1 MSADVSMLIHTMAKQ
16 LEQRAQVPAADIW
29 PCEKG
34 NIIRTYD
41 YSGEHLLQVLYQLFQ
56 TPLSQEDL
64 ANSFFRPAR
73 LAYMV
78 YLFLSKPVSE
88 ENKAQHMFVAEKI
101 IECIKY
107 LRNDDPFLTLHGGN
121 NIIFRADSNGCI
133 KEFENLDFIDVLSPQ
148 TERLIRIVF
157 AALSVLVEHTYFA
170 WVGAAREY
178 HGLYTYNGEKYFVR
192 DFYDLKVPHW
202 QFSQNLPWN
211 SLQFISVE
219 ADDAIVSLDFNG
231 RGNLTNS
238 KMRKIALRIDGENV
252 SSNEFEEKIATIYSV
267 LNATISEALAE
278 SKPMTG
284 EELLLKFIRSQ
295 FYSVQTAC
303 RKLGLDIDTSVPQ
316 SVALGMLNSKN
327 IPSSFDKLL
336 DTLKHTTDSQV
347 RYQLLFD
354 RLYPGNLNNQF
365 IC

>member
-1 MSADVSMLIHTMAKQ
+1 MSDNVSMLIHTMAKQ

-41 YSGEHLLQVLYQLFQ
+41 YSGEHLLQILYKLFQ
-56 TPLSQEDL
+56 KPLNKEDL
-64 ANSFFRPAR
+64 AKSFFRPAR

-78 YLFLSKPVSE
+78 YLFLTERVSE
-88 ENKAQHMFVAEKI
+88 ENAVQRMFVAEKI
-101 IECIKY
+101 FECINF
-107 LRNDDPFLTLHGGN
+107 LRNDDPFLTLYGGN
-121 NIIFRADSNGCI
+121 NIIFHTDSNGCI
-133 KEFENLDFIDVLSPQ
+133 KEFEGLDFIDYFSPQ
-148 TERLIRIVF
+148 TERLIRMVF

-178 HGLYTYNGEKYFVR
+178 HGLYSYNGEKYFVR

-219 ADDAIVSLDFNG
+219 NNDATVSLDFNG
-231 RGNLTNS
+231 RGNLING

-252 SSNEFEEKIATIYSV
+252 SSKELEEKIAAIYSI
-267 LNATISEALAE
+267 LCTTISKALAE

-284 EELLLKFIRSQ
+284 EELLLQFIRSQ
-295 FYSVQTAC
+295 FYSIQTAC
-303 RKLGLDIDTSVPQ
+303 RKLGVDIDTSVPK
-316 SVALGMLNSKN
+316 SVELGMLNSKN
-327 IPSSFDKLL
+327 IPSSFDKMLN
-336 DTLKHTTDSQV
+336 TLKHTTDSRV
-347 RYQLLFD
+347 RYQILFD
-354 RLYPGNLNNQF
+354 RFNPGNLNISEF
-365 IC
+365 

>member
-1 MSADVSMLIHTMAKQ
+1 MSDNVSMLIHTMAKQ

-41 YSGEHLLQVLYQLFQ
+41 YSGEHLLQILYELFQ
-56 TPLSQEDL
+56 KPVKQEDL
-64 ANSFFRPAR
+64 AKSFFRPAR

-78 YLFLSKPVSE
+78 YLFLTEPVSE
-88 ENKAQHMFVAEKI
+88 ENAAQRTFVAEKI
-101 IECIKY
+101 IECINF
-107 LRNDDPFLTLHGGN
+107 LRNDDPFLALHGGN

-133 KEFENLDFIDVLSPQ
+133 KEFENLDFSDDFSPQ
-148 TERLIRIVF
+148 TERLIRMVF

-202 QFSQNLPWN
+202 QFSQNLPWD

-219 ADDAIVSLDFNG
+219 ADDSTVSLDFNG
-231 RGNLTNS
+231 RGNLNNS

-267 LNATISEALAE
+267 LSATISEALAE

-284 EELLLKFIRSQ
+284 EELLLQFIRSQ

-303 RKLGLDIDTSVPQ
+303 RKLGVDIDTSVPQ
-316 SVALGMLNSKN
+316 SVAFGMLNSKN
-327 IPSSFDKLL
+327 KPSSFDKML

-347 RYQLLFD
+347 RYQILFD
-354 RLYPGNLNNQF
+354 RLNPGNLNK
-365 IC
+365 I